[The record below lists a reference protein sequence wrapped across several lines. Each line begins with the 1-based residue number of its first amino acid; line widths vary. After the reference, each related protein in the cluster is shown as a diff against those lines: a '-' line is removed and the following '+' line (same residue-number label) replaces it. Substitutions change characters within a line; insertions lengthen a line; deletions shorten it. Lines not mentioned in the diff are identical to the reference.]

1 MIDERKRK
9 RVFDSLAVALKYA
22 PAEGDTAPRLVAKGK
37 GHIADRLKEIARD
50 NDIPIHEDPA
60 LVQLLSSVE
69 VETEIPYALFAA
81 VAEVLAL
88 IYRADET
95 KRKAALGET

>member
-1 MIDERKRK
+1 
-9 RVFDSLAVALKYA
+9 
-22 PAEGDTAPRLVAKGK
+22 
-37 GHIADRLKEIARD
+37 
-50 NDIPIHEDPA
+50 
-60 LVQLLSSVE
+60 VQLLSSVE